1 MQSSN
6 LWTRFKT
13 ISLISLAV
21 TIAVMVAATIV
32 EKFHGSEFALE
43 HIYHSPFFFALW
55 AITAICGL
63 CYIFSVKM
71 QRNPFTLTLHLSF
84 VLILVGALVTHLSA
98 VNGILHLREG
108 ESATSFE
115 LEQGGMRELPFS
127 ITLNKFEIQYYPGS
141 NAPMGYS
148 SDVQING
155 EHTVISM
162 NNIAKIKGYRLYQA
176 DYDED
181 LKGSVL
187 AVSRD
192 PWGIG
197 ITYTAY
203 LLLLVSMI
211 AFFFQKGSNFKAV
224 SARAGWRTPTIIL
237 VLCLAGVLIMMRKFI
252 FTGGSQLMP
261 VLRTPLLQV
270 HVISI
275 VLSYFIFFSL
285 LIIGIFGLAASA
297 EKSARLRDLSLTLL
311 YPGVFLITFGTFL
324 GAVWANISWGNYW
337 GWDPKETWAL
347 ITLLIYS
354 FPLHQSSD
362 GFLGK
367 PKAFHVYCIL
377 AFLSVLITYFG
388 VNMLL
393 GGMHSYA

>member
-1 MQSSN
+1 MAN
-6 LWTRFKT
+6 RARTAKH
-13 ISLISLAV
+13 ISLITLAV

-32 EKFHGSEFALE
+32 EKFHGSEYALDN
-43 HIYHSPFFFALW
+43 IYHSTAFFTLW
-55 AITAICGL
+55 GIVAISGL

-71 QRNPFTLTLHLSF
+71 QRSPFTLMLHLSL
-84 VLILVGALVTHLSA
+84 VLILAGAMITHLFG
-98 VNGILHLREG
+98 VNGVLHLREG
-108 ESATSFE
+108 DVETS
-115 LEQGGMRELPFS
+115 LPFS
-127 ITLNKFEIQYYPGS
+127 ISLNKFEIQYYPGS
-141 NAPMGYS
+141 KAPMGYS
-148 SDVQING
+148 SDVTIDGRRQ
-155 EHTVISM
+155 TISM

-192 PWGIG
+192 PWGIA

-203 LLLLVSMI
+203 LLLLLSMI
-211 AFFFQKGSNFKAV
+211 GFFFQKRSNFKAV
-224 SARAGWRTPTIIL
+224 VLKVKPRIPLIIL
-237 VLCLAGVLIMMRKFI
+237 AACLAGVLIMMRKFI

-275 VLSYFIFFSL
+275 VLGYFIFFSL
-285 LIIGIFGLAASA
+285 LVIGIAGLIVSRERS
-297 EKSARLRDLSLTLL
+297 EKLRDLSTVLL
-311 YPGVFLITFGTFL
+311 YPAVFLLTFGIFL

-337 GWDPKETWAL
+337 AWDPKETWAL

-354 FPLHQSSD
+354 VPLHQKSL
-362 GFLGK
+362 GFLRN
-367 PKAFHVYCIL
+367 PKAFHLYCML
-377 AFLSVLITYFG
+377 AFLSVLVTYFG
-388 VNMLL
+388 VNMIL

>member
-1 MQSSN
+1 MNQN
-6 LWTRFKT
+6 IYKH
-13 ISLISLAV
+13 ISFISLAV

-32 EKFHGSEFALE
+32 EKFQGTEFVLDN
-43 HIYHSPFFFALW
+43 IYHSPIFFALW
-55 AITAICGL
+55 AVTAISGL
-63 CYIFSVKM
+63 CCIFSVKM
-71 QRNPFTLTLHLSF
+71 QRSPFTFTLHLSF
-84 VLILVGALVTHLSA
+84 VLILAGALVTHLSG
-98 VNGILHLREG
+98 VSGMLHLREG
-108 ESATSFE
+108 EVAESFE
-115 LEQGGMRELPFS
+115 LDEGGTAELPFS
-127 ITLNKFEIQYYPGS
+127 ISLNKFEIQYYPDS
-141 NAPMGYS
+141 KAPMGYS
-148 SDVQING
+148 SDVTING
-155 EHTVISM
+155 QKQIISM

-176 DYDED
+176 DFDED

-192 PWGIG
+192 PWGIA

-203 LLLLVSMI
+203 MLLLISMI
-211 AFFFQKGSNFKAV
+211 GFFFQKESHFKTAASRV
-224 SARAGWRTPTIIL
+224 RPRVPAIIL
-237 VLCLAGVLIMMRKFI
+237 AACLAGVLVMMRKFI

-275 VLSYFIFFSL
+275 VLGYFIFFSL
-285 LIIGIFGLAASA
+285 LVIGIAGLVVSN
-297 EKSARLRDLSLTLL
+297 EKSEKLRDLSTVLL
-311 YPGVFLITFGTFL
+311 YPGVFLLTFGTFL

-354 FPLHQSSD
+354 IPLHGRLL
-362 GFLGK
+362 GFLRR
-367 PKAFHVYCIL
+367 PKAFHLYCIL
-377 AFLSVLITYFG
+377 AFMSVLITYFG